1 MIGESK
7 SIESSLSTKEQ
18 QFPSVKIENAEV
30 THLKPS
36 QLPLMKQVNIL
47 VRISSDLFSLCIY
60 TYSIRLKAYE

>member
-7 SIESSLSTKEQ
+7 SMESSISTKEP
-18 QFPSVKIENAEV
+18 QFPSFKIENAEV

-36 QLPLMKQVNIL
+36 ILPLMKQVNIL
-47 VRISSDLFSLCIY
+47 VGISNDLFSLSIY